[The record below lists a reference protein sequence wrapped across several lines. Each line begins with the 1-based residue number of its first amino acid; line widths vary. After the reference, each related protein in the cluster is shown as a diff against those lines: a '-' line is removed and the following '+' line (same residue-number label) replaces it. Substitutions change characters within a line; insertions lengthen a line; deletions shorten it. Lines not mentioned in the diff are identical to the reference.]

1 MLKTYIFPDRSQW
14 PVLMQRATDDDSV
27 IESRVRTILDRVCQG
42 GDEAL
47 RAITTEI
54 DGRCPESLQVS
65 AAEFAEAE
73 GLVSDELKAAIRQ
86 AADNISAFHRAQQV
100 PVVDVQTMPGVHCH
114 RRVVPIRRVGLYIP
128 GGSAPLFS
136 TILMLAL
143 PAQIAGCEEIVL
155 CTPCDRT
162 TGKVNPVVL
171 YTAQLCGVRTIY
183 KLGGAQAVAAMA
195 YGTESIRRV
204 YKIFGPGNRYVTK
217 AKQMVSA
224 QGTAIDMPAGPSEV
238 MVMADATAQPA
249 FVAADFLSQAEHG
262 PDSQSILVCNSQALA
277 TQVEEEI
284 ARQLALLPRADIAT
298 RSLENSRIVVFD
310 DIETMIDFANDYA
323 AEHLIIA
330 MDDAWGVA
338 DRITA
343 AGSIFVGHYSPE
355 SAGDYA
361 SGTNHTLPT
370 MGLAS
375 AYSGIGLD
383 SFMHAITYQEL
394 TQEGLYSL
402 SNTIIRMAEAEGL
415 DAHANA
421 VKVRTQSIPPRSA
434 WNAPASSRHPL
445 YEQMGS
451 WDDTDIAESNSQF
464 SILNSQLEN
473 VRPNI
478 AALKPY
484 STARDE
490 YKGTIGVYLD
500 ANENPFENGCNRY
513 PSTTLKAQ
521 VRSTIAQKKGVRP
534 ERLFLGNGS
543 DEAIDLL
550 FRIFCRP
557 GVDNVIGIAPTYG
570 MYSVCAAINDV
581 EYREVMLGEDF
592 SLPIDKLLTAADAQS
607 KLLFVCSPN
616 NPTANAFPREQLI
629 TLVKQFAG
637 IVVVDEA
644 YIDFSSVPG
653 MVELIDE
660 YPNLI
665 VLQTLS
671 KAYGLAGLRIGLA
684 FAHERIINIFEQVKY
699 PYNIGADTL
708 ALAQRLLQEDITQ
721 QVQTLIAERE
731 RVAEALGKF
740 PYIEK
745 VYPSDANF
753 LLVKAARS
761 RELYEYL
768 IARELIVRDRSRT
781 PGCEGTLRITIGT
794 PEENGRLIEELDAY
808 ENVVSE

>member
-1 MLKTYIFPDRSQW
+1 
-14 PVLMQRATDDDSV
+14 MQRATDDDTV
-27 IESRVRTILDRVCQG
+27 IEQRVRAILERIRQG

-65 AAEFAEAE
+65 EAEFAEAE
-73 GLVSDELKAAIRQ
+73 AMVSDELKSAIRQ
-86 AADNISAFHRAQQV
+86 AASNISAFHKAQQT
-100 PVVDVQTMPGVHCH
+100 PAVDVYTMPGVHCR
-114 RRVVPIRRVGLYIP
+114 RRVLPIRRVGLYIP

-171 YTAQLCGVRTIY
+171 YTAQQCGVRTIY
-183 KLGGAQAVAAMA
+183 KLGGAQAIAAMA
-195 YGTESIRRV
+195 YGTESIERV
-204 YKIFGPGNRYVTK
+204 FKIFGPGNRYVTK

-238 MVMADATAQPA
+238 MIMADDSARPD

-262 PDSQSILVCNSQALA
+262 PDSQSLLVCRSQEFAE
-277 TQVEEEI
+277 QVNAEI

-298 RSLENSRIVVFD
+298 RSLANSRIVVFD
-310 DIETMIDFANDYA
+310 DIDTMIAFANAYA
-323 AEHLIIA
+323 SEHLIIA
-330 MDDAWGVA
+330 MDDAWAVA

-394 TQEGLYSL
+394 SQEGLNSL

-421 VKVRTQSIPPRSA
+421 VKVRV
-434 WNAPASSRHPL
+434 AS
-445 YEQMGS
+445 EGS
-451 WDDTDIAESNSQF
+451 ENTESSNFQF
-464 SILNSQLEN
+464 SIFNSQLNN

-490 YKGTIGVYLD
+490 YKGSIGIYLD
-500 ANENPFENGCNRY
+500 ANENPFDNGYNRY
-513 PSTTLKAQ
+513 PSTALKEQ
-521 VRSTIAQKKGVRP
+521 VRSAIAQKKGVNP
-534 ERLFLGNGS
+534 ARLFLGNGS

-557 GVDNVIGIAPTYG
+557 GIDNIVSIAPTYG
-570 MYSVCAAINDV
+570 MYSVCAAINDI
-581 EYREVMLGEDF
+581 ECREVMLGEDF
-592 SLPIDKLLTAADAQS
+592 SLPVEALLSATDMQS

-616 NPTANAFPREQLI
+616 NPTANAFPREQLVS
-629 TLVKQFAG
+629 LLSRFPG

-644 YIDFSSVPG
+644 YIDFSSVPS
-653 MVELIDE
+653 MVELIDQ

-671 KAYGLAGLRIGLA
+671 KAYGLAGLRMGLA
-684 FAHERIINIFEQVKY
+684 FAEERIIRLFEQVKY
-699 PYNIGADTL
+699 PYNIGTDTL
-708 ALAQRLLQEDITQ
+708 ALALRLLATDITP

-731 RVAEALGKF
+731 RVAAALTEL

-753 LLVKAARS
+753 LLVKTARP
-761 RELYEYL
+761 RELYDYL

-794 PEENGRLIEELDAY
+794 PEENDRLIRELR
-808 ENVVSE
+808 VWS

>member
-1 MLKTYIFPDRSQW
+1 MLQTYINPSLSQW
-14 PVLMQRATDDDSV
+14 PLLTQRATDEDSV
-27 IESRVRTILDRVCQG
+27 IESRVRTILERVRQG

-47 RAITTEI
+47 RAITAEI

-65 AAEFAEAE
+65 EAEFAEAAA
-73 GLVSDELKAAIRQ
+73 LVSDELKAAIRQ

-100 PVVDVQTMPGVHCH
+100 PVVDVHTMPGVHCR

-162 TGKVNPVVL
+162 SGKVNPVVL
-171 YTAQLCGVRTIY
+171 YTAQLCGVHTIY
-183 KLGGAQAVAAMA
+183 KLGGAQAIAAMA

-262 PDSQSILVCNSQALA
+262 PDSQSILVCNSPDLA
-277 TQVEEEI
+277 SQVETEI
-284 ARQLALLPRADIAT
+284 TRQLALLPRADIAT

-310 DIETMIDFANDYA
+310 DVDAMVAFANDYA

-330 MDDAWGVA
+330 MDDPWGIA
-338 DRITA
+338 NRITA

-370 MGLAS
+370 MGLAT

-394 TQEGLYSL
+394 TQAGLNAL
-402 SNTIIRMAEAEGL
+402 GNTIIQMAEAEGL

-421 VKVRTQSIPPRSA
+421 VKVRLEASPNPLLGRGLTESA
-434 WNAPASSRHPL
+434 MSAAPSLRGREGGEAL
-445 YEQMGS
+445 
-451 WDDTDIAESNSQF
+451 I
-464 SILNSQLEN
+464 
-473 VRPNI
+473 RPNI
-478 AALKPY
+478 LALKPY

-490 YKGTIGVYLD
+490 YKGTIGIYLD
-500 ANENPFENGCNRY
+500 ANENPFENGYNRY
-513 PSTTLKAQ
+513 PSTTLKGQ
-521 VRSTIAQKKGVRP
+521 VRATIAAKKGVDP
-534 ERLFLGNGS
+534 SRLFLGNGS

-557 GVDNVIGIAPTYG
+557 GVDNAISIAPTYG

-581 EYREVMLGEDF
+581 EYREVMLDDDF
-592 SLPIDKLLTAADAQS
+592 ALPVDKLLAAADAQS

-616 NPTANAFPREQLI
+616 NPTANAYSREQLI
-629 TLVKQFAG
+629 TLVQQFPG

-644 YIDFSSVPG
+644 YIDFSSVPS
-653 MVELIDE
+653 MVELIDT

-671 KAYGLAGLRIGLA
+671 KAYGLAGLRMGLA
-684 FAHERIINIFEQVKY
+684 FAHERIISIFEQVKY

-708 ALAQRLLQEDITQ
+708 ALAQRLLQADITP

-731 RVAEALGKF
+731 RVAAALSTL
-740 PYIEK
+740 PYVEK

-753 LLVKAARS
+753 LLVKVERS
-761 RELYEYL
+761 RDLYEYL
-768 IARELIVRDRSRT
+768 IARELIVRDRTRT

-794 PEENGRLIEELDAY
+794 PEENTRLIQEMGTW
-808 ENVVSE
+808 S

>member
-1 MLKTYIFPDRSQW
+1 MLQTYISPVRSQW
-14 PVLMQRATDDDSV
+14 PMLMQRATDDDSV
-27 IESRVRTILDRVCQG
+27 IENRVRIILERVRQG
-42 GDEAL
+42 GDQAL
-47 RAITTEI
+47 RVITTEI
-54 DGRCPESLQVS
+54 DGHCPESLKVS
-65 AAEFAEAE
+65 DVEFAEAAM
-73 GLVSDELKAAIRQ
+73 LVSDELKAAIRQ
-86 AADNISAFHRAQQV
+86 AAANISDFHRAQQV
-100 PVVDVQTMPGVHCH
+100 SEVDVYTMPGVHCR

-155 CTPCDRT
+155 CTPCDRL

-171 YTAQLCGVRTIY
+171 YTAQLCGVSTIY
-183 KLGGAQAVAAMA
+183 KLGGAQAIAAMA

-217 AKQMVSA
+217 AKQVVSA

-238 MVMADATAQPA
+238 MVMADATANPV

-262 PDSQSILVCNSQALA
+262 PDSQSLLVCNSQELA
-277 TQVEEEI
+277 TQVEGEI
-284 ARQLALLPRADIAT
+284 ARQLALLPRADIAA
-298 RSLENSRIVVFD
+298 RSLENSRIVVFHD
-310 DIETMIDFANDYA
+310 VDTMVDFANDYA

-330 MDDAWGVA
+330 MRDAWSVA
-338 DRITA
+338 NRIVA
-343 AGSIFVGHYSPE
+343 AGSVFVGHYSPE

-370 MGLAS
+370 MGLAT

-394 TQEGLYSL
+394 TQEGLNAL
-402 SNTIIRMAEAEGL
+402 GNTIIRMAEAEGL

-421 VKVRTQSIPPRSA
+421 VKVRLFSENSVNSESFSCQLSVA
-434 WNAPASSRHPL
+434 EFPL
-445 YEQMGS
+445 
-451 WDDTDIAESNSQF
+451 NK
-464 SILNSQLEN
+464 

-490 YKGTIGVYLD
+490 YKGTIGIYLD
-500 ANENPFENGCNRY
+500 ANENPFENGYNRY

-521 VRSTIAQKKGVRP
+521 VRSAIAAKKGVDP
-534 ERLFLGNGS
+534 SRLFLGNGS

-557 GVDNVIGIAPTYG
+557 GVDNAISIAPTYG
-570 MYSVCAAINDV
+570 MYGVCAAINDV

-592 SLPIDKLLTAADAQS
+592 SLPVNELLSAADAQS

-616 NPTANAFPREQLI
+616 NPTANAYSREQLLE
-629 TLVKQFAG
+629 LVRKFPG

-644 YIDFSSVPG
+644 YIDFSSVPS
-653 MVELIDE
+653 MVELLDE
-660 YPNLI
+660 YPNLV

-684 FAHERIINIFEQVKY
+684 YAHERIISIFEQVKY

-708 ALAQRLLQEDITQ
+708 ALALRLLQEDVTP
-721 QVQTLIAERE
+721 QVKTLIAERE
-731 RVAEALGKF
+731 RVAKALADL
-740 PYIEK
+740 PYVKK

-753 LLVKAARS
+753 LLVKVERS

-768 IARELIVRDRSRT
+768 IAHELIVRDRSRT

-794 PEENGRLIEELDAY
+794 PEENERLIAECVAY
-808 ENVVSE
+808 KD

>member
-1 MLKTYIFPDRSQW
+1 MR
-14 PVLMQRATDDDSV
+14 RADSDDSI
-27 IESRVRTILDRVCQG
+27 IESRVRTILERIRQG

-65 AAEFAEAE
+65 EAELSEAEA
-73 GLVSDELKAAIRQ
+73 LVSDELKAAIRQ
-86 AADNISAFHRAQQV
+86 AASNISAFHKAQQTHA
-100 PVVDVQTMPGVHCH
+100 VDVHTMPGVHCR
-114 RRVVPIRRVGLYIP
+114 RRVLPIRRVGLYIP

-143 PAQIAGCEEIVL
+143 PAQIAGCEEIIL

-183 KLGGAQAVAAMA
+183 KLGGAQAIAAMA

-217 AKQMVSA
+217 AKQMVNA

-238 MVMADATAQPA
+238 MIMADDSARPD

-262 PDSQSILVCNSQALA
+262 PDSQSMLVCRSQEFAE
-277 TQVEEEI
+277 QVNAEI

-298 RSLENSRIVVFD
+298 RSLANSRIVVFD
-310 DIETMIDFANDYA
+310 DIDTMVAFANEYA

-330 MDDAWGVA
+330 MDDAWAVA

-370 MGLAS
+370 MGLTT

-394 TQEGLYSL
+394 TQEGLNSL

-421 VKVRTQSIPPRSA
+421 VKVRVD
-434 WNAPASSRHPL
+434 SSNSLPKREH
-445 YEQMGS
+445 
-451 WDDTDIAESNSQF
+451 TDIAEPNYQL
-464 SILNSQLEN
+464 SIVNCQLKN

-478 AALKPY
+478 LALKPY

-490 YKGTIGVYLD
+490 YKGSIGIYLD
-500 ANENPFENGCNRY
+500 ANENPFDNGYNRY
-513 PSTTLKAQ
+513 PSTALKEQ
-521 VRSTIAQKKGVRP
+521 VRCTIAQKKGVNP
-534 ERLFLGNGS
+534 ARLFLGNGS

-557 GVDNVIGIAPTYG
+557 GIDNIVSIAPTYG
-570 MYSVCAAINDV
+570 MYSVCAAINDI
-581 EYREVMLGEDF
+581 ECREVMLGEDF
-592 SLPIDKLLTAADAQS
+592 SLPVDALLSATDMQS
-607 KLLFVCSPN
+607 KLLFICSPN
-616 NPTANAFPREQLI
+616 NPTANAFPREQII
-629 TLVKQFAG
+629 TLVSRFPG

-644 YIDFSSVPG
+644 YIDFSSVPS
-653 MVELIDE
+653 MVELIDQ

-671 KAYGLAGLRIGLA
+671 KAYGLAGLRMGLA
-684 FAHERIINIFEQVKY
+684 FAEERIIRLFEQVKY

-708 ALAQRLLQEDITQ
+708 ALAQRLLEVDITP
-721 QVQTLIAERE
+721 QVQTLIAERK
-731 RVAEALGKF
+731 RVAAALAELPF
-740 PYIEK
+740 VEK

-753 LLVKAARS
+753 LLLKTARP
-761 RELYEYL
+761 RELYDYL
-768 IARELIVRDRSRT
+768 IAHELIVRDRSRT

-794 PEENGRLIEELDAY
+794 PAENDRLIQECKTY
-808 ENVVSE
+808 KG

>member
-1 MLKTYIFPDRSQW
+1 MLQTHIFPDKNTW
-14 PVLMQRATDDDSV
+14 PALMLRATDDDTV
-27 IESRVRTILDRVCQG
+27 IEQRVRTILERIRQG

-65 AAEFAEAE
+65 EAEFAEAE
-73 GLVSDELKAAIRQ
+73 SLVSEELQSAIRQ
-86 AADNISAFHRAQQV
+86 AASNISAFHKAQQT
-100 PVVDVQTMPGVHCH
+100 PAVDVYTMPGVHCR
-114 RRVVPIRRVGLYIP
+114 RRVLPIRRVGLYIP

-183 KLGGAQAVAAMA
+183 KLGGAQAIAAMA
-195 YGTESIRRV
+195 YGTESIERV
-204 YKIFGPGNRYVTK
+204 FKIFGPGNRYVTK

-238 MVMADATAQPA
+238 MIMADDSARPD

-262 PDSQSILVCNSQALA
+262 PDSQSLLVCRSQEFAE
-277 TQVEEEI
+277 QVNAEI

-298 RSLENSRIVVFD
+298 RSLANSRIVVFD
-310 DIETMIDFANDYA
+310 DIDTMIAFANAYA
-323 AEHLIIA
+323 SEHLIIA
-330 MDDAWGVA
+330 MNDAWAVA

-394 TQEGLYSL
+394 SQEGLNSL

-421 VKVRTQSIPPRSA
+421 VKVRVEGPLLTSPKGEGLQTSQSV
-434 WNAPASSRHPL
+434 SSPL
-445 YEQMGS
+445 GGNEGGQ
-451 WDDTDIAESNSQF
+451 T
-464 SILNSQLEN
+464 L

-478 AALKPY
+478 LALKPY

-490 YKGTIGVYLD
+490 YKGSIGIYLD
-500 ANENPFENGCNRY
+500 ANENPFDNGYNRY
-513 PSTTLKAQ
+513 PSTALKEQ
-521 VRSTIAQKKGVRP
+521 VRSAIAQKKGVNP
-534 ERLFLGNGS
+534 ARLFLGNGS

-557 GVDNVIGIAPTYG
+557 GIDNIVSIAPTYG
-570 MYSVCAAINDV
+570 MYSVCAAINDI
-581 EYREVMLGEDF
+581 ECREVMLGEDF
-592 SLPIDKLLTAADAQS
+592 SLPVEALLSATDMQS

-629 TLVKQFAG
+629 SLLSRFPG
-637 IVVVDEA
+637 IIVVDEA
-644 YIDFSSVPG
+644 YIDFSSVPS
-653 MVELIDE
+653 MVELIDQ

-671 KAYGLAGLRIGLA
+671 KAYGLAGLRMGLA
-684 FAHERIINIFEQVKY
+684 FAEERIIRLFEQVKY
-699 PYNIGADTL
+699 PYNIGTDTLTL
-708 ALAQRLLQEDITQ
+708 ALRLLATDITP

-731 RVAEALGKF
+731 RVAAALTEL

-753 LLVKAARS
+753 LLVKTARP
-761 RELYEYL
+761 RELYDYL

-794 PEENGRLIEELDAY
+794 PEENDRLIRELR
-808 ENVVSE
+808 VWS

>member
-1 MLKTYIFPDRSQW
+1 ML
-14 PVLMQRATDDDSV
+14 RATDDDTV
-27 IESRVRTILDRVCQG
+27 IEQRVRAILERIRQG

-65 AAEFAEAE
+65 EAEFTEAE
-73 GLVSDELKAAIRQ
+73 TMVSDELKSAIRQ
-86 AADNISAFHRAQQV
+86 AASNISTFHKAQQT
-100 PVVDVQTMPGVHCH
+100 PAVDVYTMPGVHCR
-114 RRVVPIRRVGLYIP
+114 RRVLPIRRVGLYIP

-183 KLGGAQAVAAMA
+183 KLGGAQAIAAMA
-195 YGTESIRRV
+195 YGTESIERV
-204 YKIFGPGNRYVTK
+204 FKIFGPGNRYVTK

-238 MVMADATAQPA
+238 MIMADDSARPD

-262 PDSQSILVCNSQALA
+262 PDSQSLLVCRSQEFAE
-277 TQVEEEI
+277 QVNAEI

-298 RSLENSRIVVFD
+298 RSLANSRIVVFD
-310 DIETMIDFANDYA
+310 DIDTMIAFANAYA
-323 AEHLIIA
+323 SEHLIIA
-330 MDDAWGVA
+330 MDDAWAVA

-394 TQEGLYSL
+394 SQEGLNSL

-421 VKVRTQSIPPRSA
+421 VKVRV
-434 WNAPASSRHPL
+434 AS
-445 YEQMGS
+445 EGS
-451 WDDTDIAESNSQF
+451 ENTESSNFQF
-464 SILNSQLEN
+464 SIFNSQLNN

-490 YKGTIGVYLD
+490 YKGSIGIYLD
-500 ANENPFENGCNRY
+500 ANENPFDNGYNRY
-513 PSTTLKAQ
+513 PSTALKEQ
-521 VRSTIAQKKGVRP
+521 VRSAIAQKKGVNP
-534 ERLFLGNGS
+534 ARLFLGNGS

-557 GVDNVIGIAPTYG
+557 GIDNIVSIAPTYG
-570 MYSVCAAINDV
+570 MYSVCAAINDI
-581 EYREVMLGEDF
+581 ECREVMLGEDF
-592 SLPIDKLLTAADAQS
+592 SLPVEALLSATDMQS

-616 NPTANAFPREQLI
+616 NPTANAFPREQLVS
-629 TLVKQFAG
+629 LLSRFSG

-644 YIDFSSVPG
+644 YIDFSSVPS
-653 MVELIDE
+653 MVELIDQ

-671 KAYGLAGLRIGLA
+671 KAYGLAGLRMGLA
-684 FAHERIINIFEQVKY
+684 FAEERIIRLFEQVKY
-699 PYNIGADTL
+699 PYNIGTDTL
-708 ALAQRLLQEDITQ
+708 ALALRLLATDITP

-731 RVAEALGKF
+731 RVAAALTEL

-753 LLVKAARS
+753 LLVKTARP
-761 RELYEYL
+761 RELYDYL

-794 PEENGRLIEELDAY
+794 PEENDRLIRELR
-808 ENVVSE
+808 VWS

>member
-1 MLKTYIFPDRSQW
+1 MLQTYISPDKNTW
-14 PVLMQRATDDDSV
+14 PALMLRATDDDTV
-27 IESRVRTILDRVCQG
+27 IEQRVRAILERIRQG

-65 AAEFAEAE
+65 EAEFAEAE
-73 GLVSDELKAAIRQ
+73 SSVSEELKSAIRQ
-86 AADNISAFHRAQQV
+86 AASNISAFHKAQQT
-100 PVVDVQTMPGVHCH
+100 PAVDVYTMPGVHCR
-114 RRVVPIRRVGLYIP
+114 RRVLPIRRVGLYIP

-171 YTAQLCGVRTIY
+171 YTAQQCGVRTIY
-183 KLGGAQAVAAMA
+183 KLGGAQAIAAMA
-195 YGTESIRRV
+195 YGTESIERV
-204 YKIFGPGNRYVTK
+204 FKIFGPGNRYVTK

-238 MVMADATAQPA
+238 MIMADDSARPD

-262 PDSQSILVCNSQALA
+262 PDSQSLLVCRSQEFAE
-277 TQVEEEI
+277 QVNAEI

-298 RSLENSRIVVFD
+298 RSLANSRIVVFD
-310 DIETMIDFANDYA
+310 DIDTMIAFANAYA
-323 AEHLIIA
+323 SEHLIIA
-330 MDDAWGVA
+330 MDDAWAVA

-394 TQEGLYSL
+394 SQEGLNSL

-421 VKVRTQSIPPRSA
+421 VKVRV
-434 WNAPASSRHPL
+434 AS
-445 YEQMGS
+445 EGS
-451 WDDTDIAESNSQF
+451 ENTESSNFQF
-464 SILNSQLEN
+464 SIFNSQLNN

-490 YKGTIGVYLD
+490 YKGSIGIYLD
-500 ANENPFENGCNRY
+500 ANENPFDNGYNRY
-513 PSTTLKAQ
+513 PSTALKEQ
-521 VRSTIAQKKGVRP
+521 VRSAIAQKKGVNP
-534 ERLFLGNGS
+534 ARLFLGNGS

-557 GVDNVIGIAPTYG
+557 GIDNIVSIAPTYG
-570 MYSVCAAINDV
+570 MYSVCAAINDI
-581 EYREVMLGEDF
+581 ECREVMLGEDF
-592 SLPIDKLLTAADAQS
+592 SLPVEALLSATDMQS

-616 NPTANAFPREQLI
+616 NPTANAFPREQLVS
-629 TLVKQFAG
+629 LLSRFPG

-644 YIDFSSVPG
+644 YIDFSSVPS
-653 MVELIDE
+653 MVELIDQ

-684 FAHERIINIFEQVKY
+684 FAEERIIRLFEQVKY
-699 PYNIGADTL
+699 PYNIGTDTL
-708 ALAQRLLQEDITQ
+708 SLALRLLATDITP

-731 RVAEALGKF
+731 RVAAALTAL

-753 LLVKAARS
+753 LLVKTARP
-761 RELYEYL
+761 RELYDYL

-794 PEENGRLIEELDAY
+794 PEENDRLIRELR
-808 ENVVSE
+808 VWS

>member
-1 MLKTYIFPDRSQW
+1 MR
-14 PVLMQRATDDDSV
+14 RADSDDSI
-27 IESRVRTILDRVCQG
+27 IESRVRTILERIRQG

-65 AAEFAEAE
+65 EAELSEAEA
-73 GLVSDELKAAIRQ
+73 LVSDELKAAIRQ
-86 AADNISAFHRAQQV
+86 AASNISAFHKAQQT
-100 PVVDVQTMPGVHCH
+100 PAVDVHTMPGVHCR
-114 RRVVPIRRVGLYIP
+114 RRVLPIRRVGLYIP

-143 PAQIAGCEEIVL
+143 PAQIAGCEEIIL

-183 KLGGAQAVAAMA
+183 KLGGAQAIAAMA

-238 MVMADATAQPA
+238 MIMADDSARPD

-262 PDSQSILVCNSQALA
+262 PDSQSMLVCRSQEFAE
-277 TQVEEEI
+277 QVNAEI
-284 ARQLALLPRADIAT
+284 ARQLTLLPRADIAT
-298 RSLENSRIVVFD
+298 RSLANSRIVVFD
-310 DIETMIDFANDYA
+310 NIDTMVAFANEYA

-330 MDDAWGVA
+330 MDDAWTVA

-394 TQEGLYSL
+394 TQEGLNSL

-421 VKVRTQSIPPRSA
+421 VKVRVENSECSENSENSA
-434 WNAPASSRHPL
+434 P
-445 YEQMGS
+445 
-451 WDDTDIAESNSQF
+451 QF
-464 SILNSQLEN
+464 L

-478 AALKPY
+478 LALKPY

-490 YKGTIGVYLD
+490 YKGTIGIYLD
-500 ANENPFENGCNRY
+500 ANENPFDNGYNRY
-513 PSTTLKAQ
+513 PSTALKEQ
-521 VRSTIAQKKGVRP
+521 VRSTIAQKKGVNP
-534 ERLFLGNGS
+534 ARLFLGNGS

-557 GVDNVIGIAPTYG
+557 GIDNIVSIAPTYG
-570 MYSVCAAINDV
+570 MYSVCAAINDI
-581 EYREVMLGEDF
+581 ECREVMLGEDF
-592 SLPIDKLLTAADAQS
+592 SLPVDALLSATDMQS
-607 KLLFVCSPN
+607 KLLFICSPN
-616 NPTANAFPREQLI
+616 NPTANAFPREQII
-629 TLVKQFAG
+629 TLVSRFPG

-644 YIDFSSVPG
+644 YIDFSSVPS
-653 MVELIDE
+653 MVELIDQ

-671 KAYGLAGLRIGLA
+671 KAYGLAGLRMGLA
-684 FAHERIINIFEQVKY
+684 FAEERIIRLFEQVKY

-708 ALAQRLLQEDITQ
+708 ALAQRLLEVDITP
-721 QVQTLIAERE
+721 QVQTLIAERK
-731 RVAEALGKF
+731 RVAAALAELPF
-740 PYIEK
+740 VAK

-753 LLVKAARS
+753 LLVKTARP
-761 RELYEYL
+761 RELYDYL

-794 PEENGRLIEELDAY
+794 PEENDRLIEELR
-808 ENVVSE
+808 VMS

>member
-1 MLKTYIFPDRSQW
+1 ML
-14 PVLMQRATDDDSV
+14 RATDDDTV
-27 IESRVRTILDRVCQG
+27 IEQRVRAILERIRQG

-65 AAEFAEAE
+65 ETEFTEAEAM
-73 GLVSDELKAAIRQ
+73 VSDELKSAIRQ
-86 AADNISAFHRAQQV
+86 AASNISAFHKAQQT
-100 PVVDVQTMPGVHCH
+100 PAVDVYTMPGVHCR
-114 RRVVPIRRVGLYIP
+114 RRVLPIRRVGLYIP

-183 KLGGAQAVAAMA
+183 KLGGAQAIAAMA
-195 YGTESIRRV
+195 YGTESIERV
-204 YKIFGPGNRYVTK
+204 FKIFGPGNRYVTK

-238 MVMADATAQPA
+238 MIMADDSARPD

-262 PDSQSILVCNSQALA
+262 PDSQSLLVCRSQEFAE
-277 TQVEEEI
+277 QVNAEI

-298 RSLENSRIVVFD
+298 RSLANSRIVVFD
-310 DIETMIDFANDYA
+310 DIDTMIAFANAYA
-323 AEHLIIA
+323 SEHLIIA
-330 MDDAWGVA
+330 MDDAWAVA

-394 TQEGLYSL
+394 SQEGLNSL
-402 SNTIIRMAEAEGL
+402 STTIIRMAEAEGL

-421 VKVRTQSIPPRSA
+421 VKVRV
-434 WNAPASSRHPL
+434 AS
-445 YEQMGS
+445 EGS
-451 WDDTDIAESNSQF
+451 ENTESSNFQF
-464 SILNSQLEN
+464 SIFNSQLNN

-490 YKGTIGVYLD
+490 YKGSIGIYLD
-500 ANENPFENGCNRY
+500 ANENPFDNGYNRY
-513 PSTTLKAQ
+513 PSTALKEQ
-521 VRSTIAQKKGVRP
+521 VRSAIAQKKGVNP
-534 ERLFLGNGS
+534 ARLFLGNGS

-550 FRIFCRP
+550 FRVFCRP
-557 GVDNVIGIAPTYG
+557 GIDNIVSIAPTYG
-570 MYSVCAAINDV
+570 MYSVCAAINDI
-581 EYREVMLGEDF
+581 ECREVMLGEDF
-592 SLPIDKLLTAADAQS
+592 SLPVEALLSATDMQS

-616 NPTANAFPREQLI
+616 NPTANAFPREQLVS
-629 TLVKQFAG
+629 LLSRFPG
-637 IVVVDEA
+637 IVVIDEA
-644 YIDFSSVPG
+644 YIDFSSVPS
-653 MVELIDE
+653 MVELIDQ

-671 KAYGLAGLRIGLA
+671 KAYGLAGLRMGLA
-684 FAHERIINIFEQVKY
+684 FAEERIIRLFEQVKY
-699 PYNIGADTL
+699 PYNIGTDTL
-708 ALAQRLLQEDITQ
+708 ALALRLLATDITP
-721 QVQTLIAERE
+721 QVQTLITERE
-731 RVAEALGKF
+731 RVAAALTEL

-753 LLVKAARS
+753 LLVKTARP
-761 RELYEYL
+761 RELYDYL
-768 IARELIVRDRSRT
+768 IAHELIVRDRSRT

-794 PEENGRLIEELDAY
+794 PEENDRLIEELRT
-808 ENVVSE
+808 VIRK

>member
-1 MLKTYIFPDRSQW
+1 ML
-14 PVLMQRATDDDSV
+14 RATDDDTV
-27 IESRVRTILDRVCQG
+27 IEQRVRTILDRIRQG

-65 AAEFAEAE
+65 EAEFAEAE
-73 GLVSDELKAAIRQ
+73 SSVSDELKSAIRQ
-86 AADNISAFHRAQQV
+86 AASNISAFHKAQQT
-100 PVVDVQTMPGVHCH
+100 PAVDVYTMPGVHCR
-114 RRVVPIRRVGLYIP
+114 RRVLPIRRVGLYIP

-183 KLGGAQAVAAMA
+183 KLGGAQAIAAMA
-195 YGTESIRRV
+195 YGTESIERV
-204 YKIFGPGNRYVTK
+204 FKIFGPGNRYVTK

-238 MVMADATAQPA
+238 MIMADDSARPD

-262 PDSQSILVCNSQALA
+262 PDSQSLLVCRSQEFAE
-277 TQVEEEI
+277 QVNAEI

-298 RSLENSRIVVFD
+298 RSLANSRIVVFD
-310 DIETMIDFANDYA
+310 DIDTMIAFANAYA
-323 AEHLIIA
+323 SEHLIIA
-330 MDDAWGVA
+330 MDDAWAVA

-394 TQEGLYSL
+394 SQEGLNSL

-421 VKVRTQSIPPRSA
+421 VKVRV
-434 WNAPASSRHPL
+434 AS
-445 YEQMGS
+445 EGS
-451 WDDTDIAESNSQF
+451 ENTESSNFQF
-464 SILNSQLEN
+464 SIFYSQLNN

-490 YKGTIGVYLD
+490 YKGSIGIYLD
-500 ANENPFENGCNRY
+500 ANENPFDNGYNRY
-513 PSTTLKAQ
+513 PSTALKEQ
-521 VRSTIAQKKGVRP
+521 VRSAIAQKKGVNP
-534 ERLFLGNGS
+534 ARLFLGNGS

-557 GVDNVIGIAPTYG
+557 GIDNIVSIAPTYG
-570 MYSVCAAINDV
+570 MYSVCAAINDI
-581 EYREVMLGEDF
+581 ECREVMLGEDF
-592 SLPIDKLLTAADAQS
+592 SLPVEALLSATDMQS

-629 TLVKQFAG
+629 SLLSRFPG

-644 YIDFSSVPG
+644 YIDFSSVPS
-653 MVELIDE
+653 MVELIDQ

-671 KAYGLAGLRIGLA
+671 KAYGLAGLRMGLA
-684 FAHERIINIFEQVKY
+684 FAEERIIRLFEQVKY
-699 PYNIGADTL
+699 PYNIGTDTL
-708 ALAQRLLQEDITQ
+708 ALALRLLATDITP

-731 RVAEALGKF
+731 RVAAALTEL

-753 LLVKAARS
+753 LLVKTARP
-761 RELYEYL
+761 RELYDYL

-794 PEENGRLIEELDAY
+794 PEENDRLIRELRAAPHPQD
-808 ENVVSE
+808 

>member
-1 MLKTYIFPDRSQW
+1 MLQTHISPDKNIW
-14 PVLMQRATDDDSV
+14 PALMLRATDDDTV
-27 IESRVRTILDRVCQG
+27 IEQRVRTILERIRQG

-65 AAEFAEAE
+65 EAEFAEAE
-73 GLVSDELKAAIRQ
+73 SSVSEELKSAIRQ
-86 AADNISAFHRAQQV
+86 AASNISAFHKAQQT
-100 PVVDVQTMPGVHCH
+100 PAVDVYTMPGVHCR
-114 RRVVPIRRVGLYIP
+114 RRVLPIRRVGLYIP

-183 KLGGAQAVAAMA
+183 KLGGAQAIAAMA
-195 YGTESIRRV
+195 YGTESIERV
-204 YKIFGPGNRYVTK
+204 FKIFGPGNRYVTK

-238 MVMADATAQPA
+238 MIMADDSARPD

-262 PDSQSILVCNSQALA
+262 PDSQSLLVCRSQEFAE
-277 TQVEEEI
+277 QVNAEI

-298 RSLENSRIVVFD
+298 RSLANSRIVVFD
-310 DIETMIDFANDYA
+310 DIDTMIAFANAYA
-323 AEHLIIA
+323 SEHLIIA
-330 MDDAWGVA
+330 MDDAWAVA

-394 TQEGLYSL
+394 SQEGLNSL

-421 VKVRTQSIPPRSA
+421 VKVRVEGPLLTSPKGEGLQTSQSV
-434 WNAPASSRHPL
+434 SSPL
-445 YEQMGS
+445 GGNEGGQ
-451 WDDTDIAESNSQF
+451 A
-464 SILNSQLEN
+464 L

-478 AALKPY
+478 LALKPY

-490 YKGTIGVYLD
+490 YKGSIGIYLD
-500 ANENPFENGCNRY
+500 ANENPFDNGYNRY
-513 PSTTLKAQ
+513 PSTALKEQ
-521 VRSTIAQKKGVRP
+521 VRSAIAQKKGVNP
-534 ERLFLGNGS
+534 ARLFLGNGS

-557 GVDNVIGIAPTYG
+557 GIDNIVSIAPTYG
-570 MYSVCAAINDV
+570 MYSVCAAINDI
-581 EYREVMLGEDF
+581 ECREVMLGEDF
-592 SLPIDKLLTAADAQS
+592 SLPVEALLSATDMQS

-629 TLVKQFAG
+629 SLLSRFPG

-644 YIDFSSVPG
+644 YIDFSSVPS
-653 MVELIDE
+653 MVELIDQ

-671 KAYGLAGLRIGLA
+671 KAYGLAGLRMGLA
-684 FAHERIINIFEQVKY
+684 FAEERIIRLFEQVKY
-699 PYNIGADTL
+699 PYNIGTDTL
-708 ALAQRLLQEDITQ
+708 ALALRLLATDITP

-731 RVAEALGKF
+731 RVAAALTEL

-753 LLVKAARS
+753 LLVKTARP
-761 RELYEYL
+761 RELYDYL

-794 PEENGRLIEELDAY
+794 PEENDRLIRELR
-808 ENVVSE
+808 VWS

>member
-1 MLKTYIFPDRSQW
+1 MLQTHISPDKNTW
-14 PVLMQRATDDDSV
+14 PALMLRATDDDTV
-27 IESRVRTILDRVCQG
+27 IEQRVRAILERIRQG

-54 DGRCPESLQVS
+54 DGRCPESLLVS
-65 AAEFAEAE
+65 EIEFTEAEAM
-73 GLVSDELKAAIRQ
+73 VSDELKSAIRQ
-86 AADNISAFHRAQQV
+86 AASNISAFHKAQQT
-100 PVVDVQTMPGVHCH
+100 PAVDVYTMPGVHCR
-114 RRVVPIRRVGLYIP
+114 RRVLPIRRVGLYIP

-183 KLGGAQAVAAMA
+183 KLGGAQAIAAMA
-195 YGTESIRRV
+195 YGTESIARV
-204 YKIFGPGNRYVTK
+204 FKIFGPGNRYVTK

-238 MVMADATAQPA
+238 MIMADDSARPD
-249 FVAADFLSQAEHG
+249 FVVADFLSQAEHG
-262 PDSQSILVCNSQALA
+262 PDSQSLLVCRSQEFAE
-277 TQVEEEI
+277 QVNAEI

-298 RSLENSRIVVFD
+298 RSLANSRIVVFD
-310 DIETMIDFANDYA
+310 DIDTMIAFANAYA
-323 AEHLIIA
+323 SEHLIIA
-330 MDDAWGVA
+330 MDDAWAVA

-394 TQEGLYSL
+394 SQEGLNSL
-402 SNTIIRMAEAEGL
+402 STTIIRMAEAEGL

-421 VKVRTQSIPPRSA
+421 VKVRV
-434 WNAPASSRHPL
+434 AS
-445 YEQMGS
+445 EGS
-451 WDDTDIAESNSQF
+451 ENTESSNFQF
-464 SILNSQLEN
+464 SIFNSQLNN

-490 YKGTIGVYLD
+490 YKGSIGIYLD
-500 ANENPFENGCNRY
+500 ANENPFDNGYNRY
-513 PSTTLKAQ
+513 PSTALKEQ
-521 VRSTIAQKKGVRP
+521 VRSAIAQKKGVNP
-534 ERLFLGNGS
+534 ARLFLGNGS

-557 GVDNVIGIAPTYG
+557 GIDNIVSIAPTYG
-570 MYSVCAAINDV
+570 MYSVCAAINDI
-581 EYREVMLGEDF
+581 ECREVMLGEDF
-592 SLPIDKLLTAADAQS
+592 SLPVEALLSATDMQS

-629 TLVKQFAG
+629 SLLSRFPG

-644 YIDFSSVPG
+644 YIDFSSVPS
-653 MVELIDE
+653 MVELIDQ

-671 KAYGLAGLRIGLA
+671 KAYGLAGLRMGLA
-684 FAHERIINIFEQVKY
+684 FAEERIIRLFEQVKY
-699 PYNIGADTL
+699 PYNIGTDTL
-708 ALAQRLLQEDITQ
+708 ALALRLLATDITP

-731 RVAEALGKF
+731 RVAAALTEL

-753 LLVKAARS
+753 LLVKTARP
-761 RELYEYL
+761 RELYDYL

-794 PEENGRLIEELDAY
+794 PEENDRLIQELR
-808 ENVVSE
+808 VWS

>member
-1 MLKTYIFPDRSQW
+1 ML
-14 PVLMQRATDDDSV
+14 RATDDDTV
-27 IESRVRTILDRVCQG
+27 IEQRVRAILERIRQG

-54 DGRCPESLQVS
+54 DGCCPESLQVS
-65 AAEFAEAE
+65 EAEFAEAE
-73 GLVSDELKAAIRQ
+73 SLVSEELQSAIRQ
-86 AADNISAFHRAQQV
+86 AASNISAFHKAQQT
-100 PVVDVQTMPGVHCH
+100 PAVDVYTMPGVHCR
-114 RRVVPIRRVGLYIP
+114 RRVLPIRRVGLYIP

-183 KLGGAQAVAAMA
+183 KLGGAQAIAAMA
-195 YGTESIRRV
+195 YGTESIERV
-204 YKIFGPGNRYVTK
+204 FKIFGPGNRYVTK

-238 MVMADATAQPA
+238 MIMADDSARPD

-262 PDSQSILVCNSQALA
+262 PDSQSLLVCRSQEFAE
-277 TQVEEEI
+277 QVNAEI

-298 RSLENSRIVVFD
+298 RSLANSRIVVFD
-310 DIETMIDFANDYA
+310 DIDTMIAFANAYA
-323 AEHLIIA
+323 SEHLIIA
-330 MDDAWGVA
+330 MDDAWAVA

-394 TQEGLYSL
+394 TQEGLNSL
-402 SNTIIRMAEAEGL
+402 SSTIIRMAEAEGL

-421 VKVRTQSIPPRSA
+421 VKVRVASEGSGNSE
-434 WNAPASSRHPL
+434 NAENPNCPL
-445 YEQMGS
+445 
-451 WDDTDIAESNSQF
+451 SN
-464 SILNSQLEN
+464 I
-473 VRPNI
+473 RPNI

-490 YKGTIGVYLD
+490 YKGSIGIYLD
-500 ANENPFENGCNRY
+500 ANENPFDNGYNRY
-513 PSTTLKAQ
+513 PSTALKEQ
-521 VRSTIAQKKGVRP
+521 VRSTIAQKKGIDP
-534 ERLFLGNGS
+534 ARLFLGNGS

-550 FRIFCRP
+550 FRVFCRP
-557 GVDNVIGIAPTYG
+557 GIDNIVSIAPTYG
-570 MYSVCAAINDV
+570 MYSVCAAINDI
-581 EYREVMLGEDF
+581 ECREVMLGEDF
-592 SLPIDKLLTAADAQS
+592 SLPVEALLSATDMQS

-616 NPTANAFPREQLI
+616 NPTANAFPREQI
-629 TLVKQFAG
+629 VSLVSRFPG

-644 YIDFSSVPG
+644 YIDFSSVPS
-653 MVELIDE
+653 MVELIGQ

-684 FAHERIINIFEQVKY
+684 FAEERIIRLFEQVKY
-699 PYNIGADTL
+699 PYNIGTDTL
-708 ALAQRLLQEDITQ
+708 SLALRLLATDITP

-731 RVAEALGKF
+731 RVAAALTEL

-753 LLVKAARS
+753 LLVKTARP
-761 RELYEYL
+761 RELYDYL
-768 IARELIVRDRSRT
+768 IAHELIVRDRSRT
-781 PGCEGTLRITIGT
+781 PGCESTLRITIGT
-794 PEENGRLIEELDAY
+794 PEENDRLIEELR
-808 ENVVSE
+808 VWS

>member
-1 MLKTYIFPDRSQW
+1 MLQTYITPDKNIW
-14 PVLMQRATDDDSV
+14 PALMLRATDDDTV
-27 IESRVRTILDRVCQG
+27 IEQRVRTILERIRQG

-65 AAEFAEAE
+65 EAEFAEAE
-73 GLVSDELKAAIRQ
+73 SSVSEELKSAIRQ
-86 AADNISAFHRAQQV
+86 AASNISAFHKAQQT
-100 PVVDVQTMPGVHCH
+100 PAVDVYTMPGVHCR
-114 RRVVPIRRVGLYIP
+114 RRVLPIRRVGLYIP

-155 CTPCDRT
+155 CSPCDRT

-171 YTAQLCGVRTIY
+171 YTTQLCGVRTIY
-183 KLGGAQAVAAMA
+183 KLGGAQAIAAMA
-195 YGTESIRRV
+195 YGTESIERV
-204 YKIFGPGNRYVTK
+204 FKIFGPGNRYVTK

-238 MVMADATAQPA
+238 MIMADDSARPD

-262 PDSQSILVCNSQALA
+262 PDSQSLLVCRSQEFAE
-277 TQVEEEI
+277 QVNAEI

-298 RSLENSRIVVFD
+298 RSLANSRIVVFD
-310 DIETMIDFANDYA
+310 DIDTMIAFANAYA
-323 AEHLIIA
+323 SEHLIIA
-330 MDDAWGVA
+330 MDDAWAVA

-394 TQEGLYSL
+394 SQEGLNSL

-421 VKVRTQSIPPRSA
+421 VKVRV
-434 WNAPASSRHPL
+434 SSEGYGNSENSESSENSENSNCPL
-445 YEQMGS
+445 S
-451 WDDTDIAESNSQF
+451 TVNC
-464 SILNSQLEN
+464 QLKN

-490 YKGTIGVYLD
+490 YKGSIGIYLD
-500 ANENPFENGCNRY
+500 ANENPFDNGYNRY
-513 PSTTLKAQ
+513 PSTALKEQ
-521 VRSTIAQKKGVRP
+521 VRSAIAQKKGVNP
-534 ERLFLGNGS
+534 ARLFLGNGS

-557 GVDNVIGIAPTYG
+557 GIDNIVSIAPTYG
-570 MYSVCAAINDV
+570 MYSVCAAINDI
-581 EYREVMLGEDF
+581 ECREVMLGEDF
-592 SLPIDKLLTAADAQS
+592 SLPVEALLSATDMQS

-629 TLVKQFAG
+629 SLVSHFPG

-644 YIDFSSVPG
+644 YIDFSSVPS
-653 MVELIDE
+653 MVELIDQ

-671 KAYGLAGLRIGLA
+671 KAYGLAGLRMGLA
-684 FAHERIINIFEQVKY
+684 FAEERIIRLFEQVKY
-699 PYNIGADTL
+699 PYNIGTDTL
-708 ALAQRLLQEDITQ
+708 ALGLRLLATDITP

-731 RVAEALGKF
+731 RVAAALTEL

-753 LLVKAARS
+753 LLVKTARP
-761 RELYEYL
+761 RDLYDYL

-794 PEENGRLIEELDAY
+794 PEENDRLIEELR
-808 ENVVSE
+808 VWS

>member
-1 MLKTYIFPDRSQW
+1 MLQTHISPDKNTW
-14 PVLMQRATDDDSV
+14 PALMQRATDDDTV
-27 IESRVRTILDRVCQG
+27 IEQRVRAILERIRQG

-65 AAEFAEAE
+65 ETEFTEAEAM
-73 GLVSDELKAAIRQ
+73 VSDELKSAIRQ
-86 AADNISAFHRAQQV
+86 AASNISVFHKAQQT
-100 PVVDVQTMPGVHCH
+100 PAVDVYTMPGVHCR
-114 RRVVPIRRVGLYIP
+114 RRVLPIRRVGLYIP

-183 KLGGAQAVAAMA
+183 KLGGAQAIAAMA
-195 YGTESIRRV
+195 YGTESIERV
-204 YKIFGPGNRYVTK
+204 FKIFGPGNRYVTK

-238 MVMADATAQPA
+238 MIMADDSARPD

-262 PDSQSILVCNSQALA
+262 PDSQSLLVCRSQEFAE
-277 TQVEEEI
+277 QVNAEI

-298 RSLENSRIVVFD
+298 RSLANSRIVVFD
-310 DIETMIDFANDYA
+310 DIDTMIAFANAYA
-323 AEHLIIA
+323 SEHLIIA
-330 MDDAWGVA
+330 MDDAWAVA

-394 TQEGLYSL
+394 SQEGLNSL

-421 VKVRTQSIPPRSA
+421 VKVRV
-434 WNAPASSRHPL
+434 AS
-445 YEQMGS
+445 EGS
-451 WDDTDIAESNSQF
+451 ENTESSNFQF
-464 SILNSQLEN
+464 SIFNSQLNN

-490 YKGTIGVYLD
+490 YKGSIGIYLD
-500 ANENPFENGCNRY
+500 ANENPFDNGYNRY
-513 PSTTLKAQ
+513 PSTALKEQ
-521 VRSTIAQKKGVRP
+521 VRSAIAQKKGVNP
-534 ERLFLGNGS
+534 ARLFLGNGS

-557 GVDNVIGIAPTYG
+557 GIDNIVSIAPTYG
-570 MYSVCAAINDV
+570 MYSVCAAINDI
-581 EYREVMLGEDF
+581 ECREVMLGEDF
-592 SLPIDKLLTAADAQS
+592 SLPVEALLSATDMQS

-616 NPTANAFPREQLI
+616 NPTANAFPREQLVS
-629 TLVKQFAG
+629 LLSRFPG

-644 YIDFSSVPG
+644 YIDFSSVPS
-653 MVELIDE
+653 MVELIDQ

-671 KAYGLAGLRIGLA
+671 KAYGLAGLRMGLA
-684 FAHERIINIFEQVKY
+684 FAEERIIHLFEQVKY
-699 PYNIGADTL
+699 PYNIGTDTL
-708 ALAQRLLQEDITQ
+708 ALALRLLATDITP

-731 RVAEALGKF
+731 RVAAALTEL

-753 LLVKAARS
+753 LLLKTARP
-761 RELYEYL
+761 RELYDYL

-794 PEENGRLIEELDAY
+794 PEENDRLIQELR
-808 ENVVSE
+808 VWS

>member
-1 MLKTYIFPDRSQW
+1 MLQTYISPSRSAW
-14 PVLMQRATDDDSV
+14 PALMQRATADDNL
-27 IESRVRTILDRVCQG
+27 IENRVRTILERVRQG

-54 DGRCPESLQVS
+54 DGHCPESLQVS
-65 AAEFAEAE
+65 EAEFVEAEA
-73 GLVSDELKAAIRQ
+73 LVSDELKAAIRQ
-86 AADNISAFHRAQQV
+86 AADNISAFHRAQQI
-100 PVVDVQTMPGVHCH
+100 PTVDVHTMPGVHCR

-155 CTPCDRT
+155 CTPCDRL

-171 YTAQLCGVRTIY
+171 YTARLCGVNTIY

-238 MVMADATAQPA
+238 MVMADTTAQPA

-262 PDSQSILVCNSQALA
+262 PDSQSILVCNNQELA
-277 TQVEEEI
+277 TQVEAEI
-284 ARQLALLPRADIAT
+284 ARQLALLPRADIAV

-310 DIETMIDFANDYA
+310 DMDSMVDFANDYA

-330 MDDAWGVA
+330 MDDAWSVA
-338 DRITA
+338 NRITA

-370 MGLAS
+370 MGLAT

-394 TQEGLYSL
+394 TPEGLNSL
-402 SNTIIRMAEAEGL
+402 GDTIIRMAEAEGL

-421 VKVRTQSIPPRSA
+421 VKVRTMTHPNPPSMEGLT
-434 WNAPASSRHPL
+434 S
-445 YEQMGS
+445 
-451 WDDTDIAESNSQF
+451 IAEPSPHRGGDVQRAEGVCGAL
-464 SILNSQLEN
+464 I
-473 VRPNI
+473 RPNI

-490 YKGTIGVYLD
+490 YKGTIGIYLD
-500 ANENPFENGCNRY
+500 ANENPFENGYNRY

-521 VRSTIAQKKGVRP
+521 VRGTVAAKKGVDP
-534 ERLFLGNGS
+534 ARLFLGNGS

-557 GVDNVIGIAPTYG
+557 GVDNVISIAPTYG
-570 MYSVCAAINDV
+570 MYSVCAAINDI
-581 EYREVMLGEDF
+581 EYREVMLDEDF
-592 SLPIDKLLTAADAQS
+592 ALPVGKLLAAADAQS

-616 NPTANAFPREQLI
+616 NPTANAYSREQLI
-629 TLVKQFAG
+629 TLVRQFPG

-644 YIDFSSVPG
+644 YIDFSSVPS

-671 KAYGLAGLRIGLA
+671 KAYGLAGLRMGLA
-684 FAHERIINIFEQVKY
+684 FAHERIISIFEQVKY

-708 ALAQRLLQEDITQ
+708 ALAQRLLQVDITP
-721 QVQTLIAERE
+721 QVHTLIAERE
-731 RVAEALGKF
+731 RVAKALAAL
-740 PYIEK
+740 PYVTK

-753 LLVKAARS
+753 LLVKMEHS
-761 RELYEYL
+761 REMYEYL
-768 IARELIVRDRSRT
+768 IGRELIVRDRSRT

-794 PEENGRLIEELDAY
+794 PEENDRLIEELR
-808 ENVVSE
+808 NRV

>member
-1 MLKTYIFPDRSQW
+1 ML
-14 PVLMQRATDDDSV
+14 RATDDDTV
-27 IESRVRTILDRVCQG
+27 IEQRVRTILDRIRQG

-65 AAEFAEAE
+65 EAEFAEAE
-73 GLVSDELKAAIRQ
+73 SSVSDELKSAIRQ
-86 AADNISAFHRAQQV
+86 AASNISAFHKAQQT
-100 PVVDVQTMPGVHCH
+100 PAVDVYTMPGVHCR
-114 RRVVPIRRVGLYIP
+114 RRVLPIRRVGLYIP

-183 KLGGAQAVAAMA
+183 KLGGAQAIAAMA
-195 YGTESIRRV
+195 YGTESIERV
-204 YKIFGPGNRYVTK
+204 FKIFGPGNRYVTK

-238 MVMADATAQPA
+238 MIMADDSARPD

-262 PDSQSILVCNSQALA
+262 PDSQSLLVCRSQEFAE
-277 TQVEEEI
+277 QVNAEI

-298 RSLENSRIVVFD
+298 RSLANSRIVVFD
-310 DIETMIDFANDYA
+310 DIDTMIAFANAYA
-323 AEHLIIA
+323 SEHLIIA
-330 MDDAWGVA
+330 MDDAWAVA

-394 TQEGLYSL
+394 SQEGLNSL

-421 VKVRTQSIPPRSA
+421 VKVRV
-434 WNAPASSRHPL
+434 AS
-445 YEQMGS
+445 EGS
-451 WDDTDIAESNSQF
+451 ENTESSNFQF
-464 SILNSQLEN
+464 SIFNSQLNN

-490 YKGTIGVYLD
+490 YKGSIGIYLD
-500 ANENPFENGCNRY
+500 ANENPFDNGYNRY
-513 PSTTLKAQ
+513 PSTALKEQ
-521 VRSTIAQKKGVRP
+521 VRSAIAQKKGVNP
-534 ERLFLGNGS
+534 ARLFLGNGS

-557 GVDNVIGIAPTYG
+557 GIDNIVSIAPTYG
-570 MYSVCAAINDV
+570 MYSVCAAINDI
-581 EYREVMLGEDF
+581 ECREVMLGEDF
-592 SLPIDKLLTAADAQS
+592 SLPVEALLSATDMQS

-629 TLVKQFAG
+629 SLLSRFPG

-644 YIDFSSVPG
+644 YIDFSSVPS
-653 MVELIDE
+653 MVELIDQ

-671 KAYGLAGLRIGLA
+671 KAYGLAGLRMGLA
-684 FAHERIINIFEQVKY
+684 FAEERIIRLFEQVKY
-699 PYNIGADTL
+699 PYNIGTDTL
-708 ALAQRLLQEDITQ
+708 ALALRLLATDITP

-731 RVAEALGKF
+731 RVAAALTEL

-753 LLVKAARS
+753 LLVKTARP
-761 RELYEYL
+761 RELYDYL

-794 PEENGRLIEELDAY
+794 PEENDRLIRELRAAPHPQD
-808 ENVVSE
+808 

>member
-1 MLKTYIFPDRSQW
+1 ML
-14 PVLMQRATDDDSV
+14 RATDDDTV
-27 IESRVRTILDRVCQG
+27 IEQRVRAILERIRQG

-65 AAEFAEAE
+65 ETEFTEAE
-73 GLVSDELKAAIRQ
+73 TMVSDELKSAIRQ
-86 AADNISAFHRAQQV
+86 AASNISAFHKAQQT
-100 PVVDVQTMPGVHCH
+100 PAVDVYTMPGVHCR
-114 RRVVPIRRVGLYIP
+114 RRVLPIRRVGLYIP

-143 PAQIAGCEEIVL
+143 PAQFAGCEEIVL

-183 KLGGAQAVAAMA
+183 KLGGAQAIAAMA
-195 YGTESIRRV
+195 YGTESIERV
-204 YKIFGPGNRYVTK
+204 FKIFGPGNRYVTK

-238 MVMADATAQPA
+238 MIMADDSARPD

-262 PDSQSILVCNSQALA
+262 PDSQSLLVCRSQEFAE
-277 TQVEEEI
+277 QVNAEI

-298 RSLENSRIVVFD
+298 RSLANSRIVVFD
-310 DIETMIDFANDYA
+310 DIDTMVAFANAYA
-323 AEHLIIA
+323 SEHLIIA
-330 MDDAWGVA
+330 MDDAWAVA
-338 DRITA
+338 NRITA

-394 TQEGLYSL
+394 SQEGLNSL

-421 VKVRTQSIPPRSA
+421 VKVRV
-434 WNAPASSRHPL
+434 ASPNPL
-445 YEQMGS
+445 PKRGL
-451 WDDTDIAESNSQF
+451 TDIAEPNCQLSTV
-464 SILNSQLEN
+464 NSQLNN

-490 YKGTIGVYLD
+490 YKGSIGIYLD
-500 ANENPFENGCNRY
+500 ANENPFDNGYNRY
-513 PSTTLKAQ
+513 PSTALKEQ
-521 VRSTIAQKKGVRP
+521 VRSAIAQKKGVNP
-534 ERLFLGNGS
+534 ARLFLGNGS

-557 GVDNVIGIAPTYG
+557 GIDNIVSIAPTYG
-570 MYSVCAAINDV
+570 MYSVCAAINDI
-581 EYREVMLGEDF
+581 ECREVMLGEDF
-592 SLPIDKLLTAADAQS
+592 SLPVEALLSATDMQS

-616 NPTANAFPREQLI
+616 NPTANAFPREQLVS
-629 TLVKQFAG
+629 LLSRFPG
-637 IVVVDEA
+637 IVVIDEA
-644 YIDFSSVPG
+644 YIDFSSVPS
-653 MVELIDE
+653 MVELIDQ

-671 KAYGLAGLRIGLA
+671 KAYGLAGLRMGLA
-684 FAHERIINIFEQVKY
+684 FAEERIIRLFEQVKY
-699 PYNIGADTL
+699 PYNIGTDTL
-708 ALAQRLLQEDITQ
+708 ALALHLLATDITP

-731 RVAEALGKF
+731 RVAAALTAL

-753 LLVKAARS
+753 LLVKTARP
-761 RELYEYL
+761 RELYDYL

-794 PEENGRLIEELDAY
+794 PEENDRLIRELRIKD
-808 ENVVSE
+808 

>member
-1 MLKTYIFPDRSQW
+1 MLQTYISPNREDWTS
-14 PVLMQRATDDDSV
+14 LMRRADSDDSI
-27 IESRVRTILDRVCQG
+27 IESRVRTILERIRQG

-65 AAEFAEAE
+65 EAELSEAEA
-73 GLVSDELKAAIRQ
+73 LVSDELKAAIRQ
-86 AADNISAFHRAQQV
+86 AASNISAFHKAQQTHA
-100 PVVDVQTMPGVHCH
+100 VDVHTMPGVHCR
-114 RRVVPIRRVGLYIP
+114 RRVLPIRRVGLYIP

-143 PAQIAGCEEIVL
+143 PAQIAGCEEIIL

-183 KLGGAQAVAAMA
+183 KLGGAQAIAAMA

-238 MVMADATAQPA
+238 MIMADDSARPD

-262 PDSQSILVCNSQALA
+262 PDSQSLLVCRSQKFAE
-277 TQVEEEI
+277 QVNAEI
-284 ARQLALLPRADIAT
+284 ARQLTLLPRVDIAT
-298 RSLENSRIVVFD
+298 RSLANSRIVVFD
-310 DIETMIDFANDYA
+310 DIDTMVAFANEYA

-330 MDDAWGVA
+330 MDDAWAVA

-370 MGLAS
+370 MGLAT

-394 TQEGLYSL
+394 SQEGLNSL

-421 VKVRTQSIPPRSA
+421 VKVRV
-434 WNAPASSRHPL
+434 ASSNSLPKREH
-445 YEQMGS
+445 
-451 WDDTDIAESNSQF
+451 TDIAEPNCQL
-464 SILNSQLEN
+464 SIVNCQLKN

-490 YKGTIGVYLD
+490 YKGTIGIYLD
-500 ANENPFENGCNRY
+500 ANENPFDNGYNRY
-513 PSTTLKAQ
+513 PSTALKEQ
-521 VRSTIAQKKGVRP
+521 VRSTIAQKKGVNP
-534 ERLFLGNGS
+534 ARLFLGNGS

-557 GVDNVIGIAPTYG
+557 GIDNIVSIAPTYG
-570 MYSVCAAINDV
+570 MYSVCAAINDI
-581 EYREVMLGEDF
+581 ECREVMLGEDF
-592 SLPIDKLLTAADAQS
+592 SLPVEALLSATDMQS

-616 NPTANAFPREQLI
+616 NPTANAFPREQII
-629 TLVKQFAG
+629 TLVSRFPG

-644 YIDFSSVPG
+644 YIDFSSVPS
-653 MVELIDE
+653 MVELIDQ

-671 KAYGLAGLRIGLA
+671 KAYGLAGLRMGLA
-684 FAHERIINIFEQVKY
+684 FAEERIIRLFEQVKY

-708 ALAQRLLQEDITQ
+708 ALAQRLLEVDITP
-721 QVQTLIAERE
+721 QVQTLIAERK
-731 RVAEALGKF
+731 RVAAALAELPF
-740 PYIEK
+740 VAK

-753 LLVKAARS
+753 LLVKTEHP
-761 RELYEYL
+761 RELYDYL

-794 PEENGRLIEELDAY
+794 PEENDRLIEELR
-808 ENVVSE
+808 VWS

>member
-1 MLKTYIFPDRSQW
+1 MLQTYISPARSQW
-14 PVLMQRATDDDSV
+14 PLLMQRATDDDSV
-27 IESRVRTILDRVCQG
+27 IESRVRTILERVRQG

-54 DGRCPESLQVS
+54 DGRCPEALQVS
-65 AAEFAEAE
+65 EAEFAEAE
-73 GLVSDELKAAIRQ
+73 ALVSDELKAAIRQ

-100 PVVDVQTMPGVHCH
+100 PVVDVHTMPGVHCR

-162 TGKVNPVVL
+162 SGKVNPVVL
-171 YTAQLCGVRTIY
+171 YTAQLCGVHTIY

-238 MVMADATAQPA
+238 MVMADATAHPA

-262 PDSQSILVCNSQALA
+262 PDSQSLLVCNSQALA
-277 TQVEEEI
+277 TEVESEI
-284 ARQLALLPRADIAT
+284 TRQLALLPRADIAT

-310 DIETMIDFANDYA
+310 DVDTMVDFANDYA

-330 MDDAWGVA
+330 MDDAWSVA

-370 MGLAS
+370 MGLAT

-394 TQEGLYSL
+394 TQAGLNAL
-402 SNTIIRMAEAEGL
+402 GDTIIQMAEAEGL

-421 VKVRTQSIPPRSA
+421 VKVRTKTHLNPPCEGGLE
-434 WNAPASSRHPL
+434 ASRCQCSLPHR
-445 YEQMGS
+445 EGWGGS
-451 WDDTDIAESNSQF
+451 LI
-464 SILNSQLEN
+464 
-473 VRPNI
+473 RPNI

-490 YKGTIGVYLD
+490 YKGTIGIYLD
-500 ANENPFENGCNRY
+500 ANENPFENGYNRY

-521 VRSTIAQKKGVRP
+521 VRNTIAAKKGVDP
-534 ERLFLGNGS
+534 SRLFLGNGS

-550 FRIFCRP
+550 FRIFCCP
-557 GVDNVIGIAPTYG
+557 GVDNVISIAPTYG

-592 SLPIDKLLTAADAQS
+592 SLPIDELLAAADAQS

-616 NPTANAFPREQLI
+616 NPTANAYSREQLI
-629 TLVKQFAG
+629 TLVQQFPG

-644 YIDFSSVPG
+644 YIDFSSVPS

-671 KAYGLAGLRIGLA
+671 KAYGLAGLRMGLA
-684 FAHERIINIFEQVKY
+684 MAHERIISIFEQVKY

-708 ALAQRLLQEDITQ
+708 VLALRLLEVDITP

-731 RVAEALGKF
+731 RVAAAISAL
-740 PYIEK
+740 PYVNR

-753 LLVKAARS
+753 LLVKVERS

-768 IARELIVRDRSRT
+768 IARELIVRDRTRT
-781 PGCEGTLRITIGT
+781 PGCESTLRITIGK
-794 PEENGRLIEELDAY
+794 PEENDRLVHEM
-808 ENVVSE
+808 STWR

>member
-1 MLKTYIFPDRSQW
+1 MR
-14 PVLMQRATDDDSV
+14 RADSDDSI
-27 IESRVRTILDRVCQG
+27 IESRVRAILERIRQG

-65 AAEFAEAE
+65 EAELSEAEA
-73 GLVSDELKAAIRQ
+73 LVSDELKAAIRQ
-86 AADNISAFHRAQQV
+86 AASNISAFHKAQQT
-100 PVVDVQTMPGVHCH
+100 PAVDVHTMPGVHCR
-114 RRVVPIRRVGLYIP
+114 RRVLPIRRVGLYIP

-143 PAQIAGCEEIVL
+143 PAQIAGCEEIIL

-183 KLGGAQAVAAMA
+183 KLGGAQAIAAMA

-238 MVMADATAQPA
+238 MIMADDSARPD

-262 PDSQSILVCNSQALA
+262 PDSQSMLVCRSQEFAE
-277 TQVEEEI
+277 QVNAEI

-298 RSLENSRIVVFD
+298 RSLANSRIVVFD
-310 DIETMIDFANDYA
+310 DIDTMVAFANEYA

-330 MDDAWGVA
+330 MDDAWAVA
-338 DRITA
+338 ERITA

-370 MGLAS
+370 MGLAT

-394 TQEGLYSL
+394 TQEGLNSL

-415 DAHANA
+415 DSHANA
-421 VKVRTQSIPPRSA
+421 VKVRV
-434 WNAPASSRHPL
+434 ASD
-445 YEQMGS
+445 GS
-451 WDDTDIAESNSQF
+451 ENTESSNYQF
-464 SILNSQLEN
+464 SINSVEVATLGRVCKQSLPSLNRNFLNSQLNN

-484 STARDE
+484 STAREE
-490 YKGTIGVYLD
+490 YKGTIGIYLD
-500 ANENPFENGCNRY
+500 ANENPFDNGYNRY
-513 PSTTLKAQ
+513 PSTALKEQ
-521 VRSTIAQKKGVRP
+521 VRSTIAQKKGVNP
-534 ERLFLGNGS
+534 ARLFLGNGS

-557 GVDNVIGIAPTYG
+557 GIDNIVSIAPTYG
-570 MYSVCAAINDV
+570 MYSVCAAINDI
-581 EYREVMLGEDF
+581 ECREVMLGEDF
-592 SLPIDKLLTAADAQS
+592 SLPVDALLSATDMQS
-607 KLLFVCSPN
+607 KLLFICSPN
-616 NPTANAFPREQLI
+616 NPTANAFPREQII
-629 TLVKQFAG
+629 TLVSRFPG

-644 YIDFSSVPG
+644 YIDFSSVPS
-653 MVELIDE
+653 MVELIDQ

-671 KAYGLAGLRIGLA
+671 KAYGLAGLRMGLA
-684 FAHERIINIFEQVKY
+684 FAEERIIRLFEQVKY

-708 ALAQRLLQEDITQ
+708 ALAQRLLEVDITP
-721 QVQTLIAERE
+721 QVQTLIAERK
-731 RVAEALGKF
+731 RVAAALAELPF
-740 PYIEK
+740 VEK

-753 LLVKAARS
+753 LLVKTARP
-761 RELYEYL
+761 RELYDYL

-794 PEENGRLIEELDAY
+794 PAENDRLIQECKTY
-808 ENVVSE
+808 KG

>member
-1 MLKTYIFPDRSQW
+1 MR
-14 PVLMQRATDDDSV
+14 RADSDDSI
-27 IESRVRTILDRVCQG
+27 IESRVRTILERIRQG

-65 AAEFAEAE
+65 EAELSEAEA
-73 GLVSDELKAAIRQ
+73 LVSDELKAAIRQ
-86 AADNISAFHRAQQV
+86 AASNISAFHKAQQT
-100 PVVDVQTMPGVHCH
+100 PAVDVHTMPGVHCR
-114 RRVVPIRRVGLYIP
+114 RRVLPIRRVGLYIP

-143 PAQIAGCEEIVL
+143 PAQIAGCEEIIL

-183 KLGGAQAVAAMA
+183 KLGGAQAIAAMA

-238 MVMADATAQPA
+238 MIMADDSARPD

-262 PDSQSILVCNSQALA
+262 PDSQSMLVCRSQEFAE
-277 TQVEEEI
+277 QVNAEI
-284 ARQLALLPRADIAT
+284 ARQLTLLPRADIAT
-298 RSLENSRIVVFD
+298 RSLANSRIVVFD
-310 DIETMIDFANDYA
+310 DIDTMVAFANEYA

-330 MDDAWGVA
+330 MDDAWAVA

-370 MGLAS
+370 MGLAT

-394 TQEGLYSL
+394 TQEGLNSL
-402 SNTIIRMAEAEGL
+402 SDTIIRMAEAEGL

-421 VKVRTQSIPPRSA
+421 VKVRVECPLLTSPKGEGLQTSQS
-434 WNAPASSRHPL
+434 ASSPL
-445 YEQMGS
+445 GGNEGGQ
-451 WDDTDIAESNSQF
+451 T
-464 SILNSQLEN
+464 L

-478 AALKPY
+478 LALKPY

-490 YKGTIGVYLD
+490 YKGTIGIYLD
-500 ANENPFENGCNRY
+500 ANENPFDNGYNRY
-513 PSTTLKAQ
+513 PSTALKEQ
-521 VRSTIAQKKGVRP
+521 VRSAIAQKKGVNP
-534 ERLFLGNGS
+534 ARLFLGNGS

-557 GVDNVIGIAPTYG
+557 GIDNIVSIAPTYG
-570 MYSVCAAINDV
+570 MYSVCAAINDI
-581 EYREVMLGEDF
+581 ECREVMLGEDF
-592 SLPIDKLLTAADAQS
+592 SLPVDALLSATDMQS
-607 KLLFVCSPN
+607 KLLFICSPN
-616 NPTANAFPREQLI
+616 NPTANAFPREQII
-629 TLVKQFAG
+629 TLVSRFPG

-644 YIDFSSVPG
+644 YIDFSSVPS
-653 MVELIDE
+653 MVELIDQ

-671 KAYGLAGLRIGLA
+671 KAYGLAGLRMGLA
-684 FAHERIINIFEQVKY
+684 FAEERIIRLFEQVKY

-708 ALAQRLLQEDITQ
+708 ALAQRLLEVDITP
-721 QVQTLIAERE
+721 QVQTLIAERK
-731 RVAEALGKF
+731 RVAAALAELPF
-740 PYIEK
+740 VER

-753 LLVKAARS
+753 LLVKTEHP
-761 RELYEYL
+761 RELYDYL

-794 PEENGRLIEELDAY
+794 PKENDRLIEELR
-808 ENVVSE
+808 VMS